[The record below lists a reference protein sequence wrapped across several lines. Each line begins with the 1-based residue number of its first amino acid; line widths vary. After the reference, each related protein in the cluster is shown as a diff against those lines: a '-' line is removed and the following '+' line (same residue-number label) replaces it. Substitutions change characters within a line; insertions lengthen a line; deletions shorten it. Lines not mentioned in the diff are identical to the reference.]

1 MKEFCVNPL
10 VDPSILKAIGKNLVM
25 LILRSPSEQVVDR
38 IVEHCPN
45 LQYLEIER
53 VDQEVKDAFK
63 MRSIK
68 VGLMKLAKFKVNKE
82 YIRLGGISI
91 VREMKERLRESER
104 VQ

>member
-53 VDQEVKDAFK
+53 VDEEEKEG
-63 MRSIK
+63 MLRSLK
-68 VGLMKLAKFKVNKE
+68 KLAKFKVNKE
-82 YIRLGGISI
+82 FIRLGTDWEGY
-91 VREMKERLRESER
+91 
-104 VQ
+104 